1 MPTSVPNFNFLAA
14 LVSKI
19 RRGFPNKKMG
29 AADLFKRPLTDIFL
43 YRAPVLKMPTS
54 LPDFHFQTG
63 LLSEIRRGC
72 CKKKWGLL
80 ISSDAA

>member
-43 YRAPVLKMPTS
+43 YRAPVLKNAYEFARFS
-54 LPDFHFQTG
+54 LPNWITFGDTEG
-63 LLSEIRRGC
+63 VL
-72 CKKKWGLL
+72 
-80 ISSDAA
+80 